1 MLGHIGYSVVPW
13 RQRRGYATQ
22 ALALILVD
30 AADEGL
36 EQVGLTTDAD
46 NVPSQRVIVANGGE
60 LVGRVQ
66 RDPVYGDVEQM
77 LYRVSL
83 KPA

>member
-1 MLGHIGYSVVPW
+1 MLGHIGNSVVPSK
-13 RQRRGYATQ
+13 QRRGYATL

-30 AADEGL
+30 AATEGL
-36 EQVGLTTDAD
+36 EQVELTTDVD
-46 NVPSQRVIVANGGE
+46 NVPSQRVILANGGE

-77 LYRVSL
+77 LYRVCL
-83 KPA
+83 TPA